1 MTNSFHATPYDVSAK
16 GFYFSTYEQWVER
29 AAKHR
34 NDYGEPVEEYEIQFI
49 DGDSYELFNAIG
61 VNQANLERWFTEFE
75 ELEGEDRIKI
85 IYLLDHAGY
94 NLENALDNIDDVSL
108 FEGRV
113 TKMDNWSLVHISNI
127 DSTVPFV
134 FIIFPMFALR
144 VLRVLFMGLSS
155 WELLSTKRRFGMPWS
170 DGVLKSGK
178 SGNSSSK
185 VSSNRVYRVEAR
197 VNYF

>member
-108 FEGRV
+108 FEGSAKEYV
-113 TKMDNWSLVHISNI
+113 YDFI
-127 DSTVPFV
+127 DSTGLLDQIPEH
-134 FIIFPMFALR
+134 LR
-144 VLRVLFMGLSS
+144 FYFDFDAFTRDM
-155 WELLSTKRRFGMPWS
+155 LLSGDITEVTINNTNYVAWS
-170 DGVLKSGK
+170 I
-178 SGNSSSK
+178 
-185 VSSNRVYRVEAR
+185 
-197 VNYF
+197 